1 MKKKLSIPSLLFLPL
16 LLASCTGAGPEDYIQ
31 TLAMERDDFRI
42 LQLTDIHWS
51 LSTNIPRQKEYMDIL
66 VEHSDP
72 DLIVITGDALFT
84 ATKNIAAMLYDY
96 IDSLGI
102 PYGVVYGNH
111 DMQGMW
117 SSSWMDR
124 NIVRENAAFR
134 IVQDD
139 MQGRTNWAINIEK
152 NDEIVWQV
160 IGIDSNSYMADGL
173 LYQYDYIHDDQVSWF
188 QSVAEEG
195 VPSIGFLHIPLW
207 EYAYAY
213 EENPEGI
220 IGELREP
227 DSATPGLVE
236 ECGEVPFYP
245 SSVHSA
251 FFEAAKDA
259 GMRGIFAG
267 HDHSN
272 DWVGMYEGVALGYG
286 VKCGRE
292 LYYGVSE
299 HGYDLTGAALYTLG
313 TDESLQI
320 THMYLDNTTMEF
332 TNEITV
338 EVAR

>member
-1 MKKKLSIPSLLFLPL
+1 MRLKLAVPSLALLPF
-16 LLASCTGAGPEDYIQ
+16 LLASCTAIEPDDYRKVIS
-31 TLAMERDDFRI
+31 MERDDFRV

-84 ATKNIAAMLYDY
+84 ATKNIATMLYDY

-102 PYGVVYGNH
+102 PYAVVYGNH

-117 SSSWMDR
+117 SSSWMDQ
-124 NIVRENAAFR
+124 NIVRENAAFS

-139 MQGRTNWAINIEK
+139 VDGRTNWVIDIER
-152 NDEIVWQV
+152 DGETVWQV
-160 IGIDSNSYMADGL
+160 FGIDSNSYMADGL
-173 LYQYDYIHDDQVSWF
+173 LYQYDYIQESQVQWF
-188 QSVAEEG
+188 QGMAEEG

-213 EENPEGI
+213 QEDPDGI

-227 DSATPGLVE
+227 DSATPGLVDE
-236 ECGEVPFYP
+236 VGEVPFYP
-245 SSVHSA
+245 SSVHSS
-251 FFEAAKDA
+251 FFDAAREA
-259 GMRGIFAG
+259 GMRGIFGG

-299 HGYDLTGAALYTLG
+299 EGYDLTGAALYTLG
-313 TDESLQI
+313 IDESLQI
-320 THMYLDNTTMEF
+320 THMYLDNTTLEF
-332 TNEITV
+332 TNEVTV

>member
-1 MKKKLSIPSLLFLPL
+1 MKLKLAVPSLVLLPF
-16 LLASCTGAGPEDYIQ
+16 LLASCTAIEPDDYRKVIS
-31 TLAMERDDFRI
+31 MERDDFRV

-66 VEHSDP
+66 VKHSDP

-84 ATKNIAAMLYDY
+84 ATKNIATMLYDY

-102 PYGVVYGNH
+102 PYAVVYGNH

-117 SSSWMDR
+117 SSSWMDQ
-124 NIVRENAAFR
+124 NIVRENAAFS

-139 MQGRTNWAINIEK
+139 VDGRTNWVIDIERGG
-152 NDEIVWQV
+152 ETVWQV
-160 IGIDSNSYMADGL
+160 FGIDSNSYMADGL
-173 LYQYDYIHDDQVSWF
+173 LYQYDYIQESQVQWF
-188 QSVAEEG
+188 QGMVEEG

-213 EENPEGI
+213 QENPDGI

-227 DSATPGLVE
+227 DSATPGLVDE
-236 ECGEVPFYP
+236 VGEVPFYP
-245 SSVHSA
+245 SSVHSS
-251 FFEAAKDA
+251 FFDAAREA
-259 GMRGIFAG
+259 GMRGIFGG

-299 HGYDLTGAALYTLG
+299 EGYDLTGGALYTLG
-313 TDESLQI
+313 IDETLQI
-320 THMYLDNTTMEF
+320 THMYLDNTTLEF
-332 TNEITV
+332 TNEVTV

>member
-1 MKKKLSIPSLLFLPL
+1 MKLKLAVPSLVLLPF
-16 LLASCTGAGPEDYIQ
+16 LLASCTAIEPDDYRKVIS
-31 TLAMERDDFRI
+31 MERDDFRV

-66 VEHSDP
+66 VKHSDP

-84 ATKNIAAMLYDY
+84 ATKNIATMLYDY

-102 PYGVVYGNH
+102 PYAVVYGNH

-117 SSSWMDR
+117 SSSWMDQ
-124 NIVRENAAFR
+124 NIVRENAAFS

-139 MQGRTNWAINIEK
+139 VDGRTNWVIDIERGG
-152 NDEIVWQV
+152 ETVWQV
-160 IGIDSNSYMADGL
+160 FGIDSNSYMADGL
-173 LYQYDYIHDDQVSWF
+173 LYQYDYIQESQVQWF
-188 QSVAEEG
+188 QGMVEEG

-213 EENPEGI
+213 QENPDGI

-227 DSATPGLVE
+227 DSATPGLVDE
-236 ECGEVPFYP
+236 VGEVPFYP
-245 SSVHSA
+245 SSVHSS
-251 FFEAAKDA
+251 FFDAAREA
-259 GMRGIFAG
+259 GMRGIFGG

-299 HGYDLTGAALYTLG
+299 EGYDLTGGALYTLG
-313 TDESLQI
+313 IDETLQI
-320 THMYLDNTTMEF
+320 THMYLNNTTLEF
-332 TNEITV
+332 TNEVTV
-338 EVAR
+338 EIAR